1 MMKHNIQIK
10 NLIQRQQGAVLFIS
24 LIMLL
29 LLTIIGVSS
38 MKGTLMEEKMA
49 GNLRDHTLAFEAA
62 ESALRDAEKVLEG
75 IVSRT
80 AFNINT
86 NGLYDSE
93 QNMTDILTNSTT
105 WETDASLE
113 GNTIPGIATTPRY
126 VIQHRFHNEGS
137 NPDSSEMAQES
148 EDPPTNEASD
158 YAVVYARGTGATD
171 NSVVM
176 IQTFYGMKL

>member
-1 MMKHNIQIK
+1 MNPNIPLNYSK
-10 NLIQRQQGAVLFIS
+10 QQGAVLFVA

-29 LLTIIGVSS
+29 LLTILGVSS
-38 MKGTLMEEKMA
+38 MKGTLMEEKMS
-49 GNLRDHTLAFEAA
+49 GNLRDHNIAFEAA
-62 ESALRDAEKVLEG
+62 ESALRDAEATLSGV
-75 IVSRT
+75 VSVT
-80 AFNINT
+80 AFNNAG
-86 NGLYDSE
+86 GLYDSD
-93 QNMTDILTNSTT
+93 QDIISILTNASTWT
-105 WETDASLE
+105 TGASIE
-113 GNTIPGIATTPRY
+113 GTAIPGVASTPRY

-171 NSVVM
+171 NAVVM